1 MVGVF
6 RALNRIDNAHAK
18 IKNWIFDLHSQGNNS
33 ALVSFQMIFEALQSE
48 LFHSLSSKNLKIP
61 LDILIS
67 EIQIRILR
75 GGHISRD
82 VFGILGLVFCQ
93 QYLST
98 EDTFESKI
106 MKETVKERLNQTQ
119 ESGL

>member
-1 MVGVF
+1 METDYKRSPTQTPTKKLKSGF
-6 RALNRIDNAHAK
+6 S
-18 IKNWIFDLHSQGNNS
+18 IFSSQEIGS
-33 ALVSFQMIFEALQSE
+33 SLVSFQMIFEALQSE

-106 MKETVKERLNQTQ
+106 MKETVKERLNQTRK
-119 ESGL
+119 SGL